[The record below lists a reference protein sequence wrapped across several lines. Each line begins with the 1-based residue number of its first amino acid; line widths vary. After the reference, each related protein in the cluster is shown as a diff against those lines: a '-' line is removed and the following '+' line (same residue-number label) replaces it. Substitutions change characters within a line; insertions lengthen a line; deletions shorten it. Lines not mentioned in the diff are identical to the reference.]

1 MMRTKDQ
8 LHQALTEMLK
18 EDRLVCRTCPQ
29 EHPAH
34 HDVKIVSDVHEQT
47 GLLDADSNFAVAHD
61 WGDRIDP
68 LRDPGIEDSGHASVV
83 TAECQKCNKT
93 FSLGMT
99 DEFVDFILTPES
111 ERGNENSLF
120 C

>member
-1 MMRTKDQ
+1 MRTKKQ
-8 LHQALTEMLK
+8 LQQALAQMLK
-18 EDRLVCRTCPQ
+18 EDRLVCQTCPQ

-34 HDVKIVSDVHEQT
+34 HDVKIVSDVHEQGT
-47 GLLDADSNFAVAHD
+47 DLWQTDVNYAVAYD

-68 LRDPGIEDSGHASVV
+68 LRDPGIEDDAYTSVV
-83 TAECQKCNKT
+83 TAECQKCKRT

-99 DEFVDFILTPES
+99 DEFVDFILTPEA
-111 ERGNENSLF
+111 ERGNEKSLF

>member
-1 MMRTKDQ
+1 MRTKDQ
-8 LHQALTEMLK
+8 LQQALIEMLK

-34 HDVKIVSDVHEQT
+34 HEVKIIGDVHEHGDLLQT
-47 GLLDADSNFAVAHD
+47 DINFAIAHD
-61 WGDRIDP
+61 WGDRIEP
-68 LRDPGIEDSGHASVV
+68 LRDPGMNDSAYASVI
-83 TAECQKCNKT
+83 TAECQKCKRA

-99 DEFVDFILTPES
+99 DEFVDFMLTPES
-111 ERGNENSLF
+111 ERGNEESLF

>member
-1 MMRTKDQ
+1 MRTKKQ
-8 LHQALTEMLK
+8 LQQALAQMLK
-18 EDRLVCRTCPQ
+18 EDRLVCRTCLQ

-47 GLLDADSNFAVAHD
+47 DILQADSNFAVAYD

-68 LRDPGIEDSGHASVV
+68 LRDPGINDSAFASVV
-83 TAECQKCNKT
+83 TAECQKCDRT

-99 DEFVDFILTPES
+99 DEFVDFILTPEA
-111 ERGNENSLF
+111 ERRNEKSLF

>member
-1 MMRTKDQ
+1 MRTKDQ
-8 LHQALTEMLK
+8 LQQALVQMLK

-29 EHPAH
+29 EHPAY
-34 HDVKIVSDVHEQT
+34 HDVKIISDVHERV
-47 GLLDADSNFAVAHD
+47 GLLNTDAQYAIAHD
-61 WGDRIDP
+61 WGGRFD
-68 LRDPGIEDSGHASVV
+68 LFADPGINDSAYASVV
-83 TAECQKCNKT
+83 TAECRKCNKT

-111 ERGNENSLF
+111 ERGNEKSLF